1 MLGPAHPLAGR
12 DRVTVEELSDYR
24 LVLRPRSVSRGAH
37 DVILGMFH
45 GHPPAA
51 TRITE
56 AYSGAGW
63 DAMHADG
70 FSVVAA
76 AAAVSGDF
84 VTVPIADGDAAFSM
98 SLVWSRD
105 TPPLVLPALLEAADS
120 AVAANGWR

>member
-1 MLGPAHPLAGR
+1 
-12 DRVTVEELSDYR
+12 
-24 LVLRPRSVSRGAH
+24 
-37 DVILGMFH
+37 
-45 GHPPAA
+45 
-51 TRITE
+51 
-56 AYSGAGW
+56 
-63 DAMHADG
+63 MHADG

-120 AVAANGWR
+120 AVASNGWR